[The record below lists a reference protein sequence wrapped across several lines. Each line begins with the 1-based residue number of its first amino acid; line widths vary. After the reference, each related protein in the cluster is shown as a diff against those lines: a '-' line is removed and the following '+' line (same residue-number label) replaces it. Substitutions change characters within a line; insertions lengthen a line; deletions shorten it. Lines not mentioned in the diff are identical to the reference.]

1 MKMKR
6 LLACFDGFY
15 SFKNVSL
22 GLNKHVL
29 TEAFGDYVP
38 RLGRISALVFFI
50 VSMILLFGYVFLS
63 FTENARDARGFL

>member
-6 LLACFDGFY
+6 LLACFDDFY

-29 TEAFGDYVP
+29 TEAFGDYA
-38 RLGRISALVFFI
+38 RLDRISALVF
-50 VSMILLFGYVFLS
+50 L
-63 FTENARDARGFL
+63 

>member
-29 TEAFGDYVP
+29 TEAFGDYA
-38 RLGRISALVFFI
+38 RLGRISALVFYSEHDTI
-50 VSMILLFGYVFLS
+50 VRICFLS